1 MKWDLEKEARDSVSI
16 PWASAA
22 MLMVELRSSYEVPPE
37 PVMTKQA
44 AAGMIRLTRIVK
56 TAQTPEEAQMMAERA
71 AMTDPNVVAA
81 LDHQQMQAEREALVT
96 HVQALQAENEMAQQ
110 QVMMA
115 NQAAQQASMQAEQTA
130 QQAEQTAALLHQ
142 AQGEREQAMQQAVQ
156 ARDAAMA
163 KEVDM
168 LQHREQLMQQADQL
182 ALQLKQ
188 VAATTPAMQMQQ
200 QQAAL
205 EQQQMAEQEMAGAQ
219 GPGAAGQAPAAKQ
232 KTKKELDEAANAQQ
246 EAQVQGQQAEQAVV
260 EEQAEQEQQA
270 AMQQPMMPPPQM
282 PPPPMAAPP
291 MAAGG
296 APGMGPMAQAPGAPA
311 APTLGAMPKQ
321 SSAKVQSI
329 AQLFREKRAQA
340 MSKCSGCGKMAKV
353 SELGK
358 CSACGSKHKTAGF
371 GDFVQSLRMDPTSD
385 EINSAIGLY
394 EKTGKPRSQM
404 TQADINA
411 YVKKLRAGKGKVAAA
426 AQAILEKRAEKTG
439 ILRAIGER
447 AAYATGGA
455 ALGAAVGGA
464 KQMAHKHQYGEK
476 ASATPTDKE
485 IDLRGRYMAASMK
498 AKRAP
503 TYANKIRAANI
514 KHKLKLERAGREN
527 PGGAVLRSASRGA
540 LGAALI
546 GPSAVRLATRAGKL
560 FKGKETAEAAAAVAK
575 KATK

>member
-1 MKWDLEKEARDSVSI
+1 MKWDLEKEAQDSVSI

-37 PVMTKQA
+37 PVMTKKA
-44 AAGMIRLTRIVK
+44 AAGMFRLTRLVK
-56 TAQTPEEAQMMAERA
+56 MAQTPEEAQMMVERA

-81 LDHQQMQAEREALVT
+81 MDHQQMQAEREALVT
-96 HVQALQAENEMAQQ
+96 HVQALQTENEMAQQ

-182 ALQLKQ
+182 AMQLKQ

-205 EQQQMAEQEMAGAQ
+205 EQQQMAEQEMAAAEQ
-219 GPGAAGQAPAAKQ
+219 GAAPAEGGAKRKTQ
-232 KTKKELDEAANAQQ
+232 KQVEEAQQAQQ
-246 EAQVQGQQAEQAVV
+246 EAQVQGQQANQAVAQ
-260 EEQAEQEQQA
+260 EQAEQEQA
-270 AMQQPMMPPPQM
+270 APMQPPMGAPPMGGPPPQMPPPQM
-282 PPPPMAAPP
+282 PPPMG
-291 MAAGG
+291 AAGG
-296 APGMGPMAQAPGAPA
+296 APGMGPMAQAPAAPA
-311 APTLGAMPKQ
+311 APTPGAMPKQ
-321 SSAKVQSI
+321 SSAKVQNI
-329 AQLFREKRAQA
+329 AQLFREKRAA
-340 MSKCSGCGKMAKV
+340 SKMSKCSCGAMGKLSA
-353 SELGK
+353 LGK
-358 CSACGSKHKTAGF
+358 CSACGSKH
-371 GDFVQSLRMDPTSD
+371 
-385 EINSAIGLY
+385 
-394 EKTGKPRSQM
+394 
-404 TQADINA
+404 
-411 YVKKLRAGKGKVAAA
+411 KVAAA

-455 ALGAAVGGA
+455 ALGGAIGGA

-476 ASATPTDKE
+476 AKSTPTDRE
-485 IDLRGRYMAASMK
+485 IDLKGRYMAASMK
-498 AKRAP
+498 ARRNP
-503 TYANKIRAANI
+503 TYRNKLHAANI
-514 KHKLKLERAGREN
+514 KHKMKLERAGREN
-527 PGGAVLRSASRGA
+527 PGGAVLRSATRGA
-540 LGAALI
+540 MGAALI

-560 FKGKETAEAAAAVAK
+560 LKGKETAEAAAAVAK